1 MSHSRTYQRPTKVF
15 NPCFIALLGANFAAY
30 FNLQMLQTNI
40 ITYINTM
47 TSTQFVVSLVPVIYS
62 LVALAMRPFS
72 GAWIDRFDKKKLLL
86 ISQLGLTASALLYPL
101 AGNAFLVIAIRSI
114 NGIFFGLNTTAVMA
128 VSSDFLP
135 EEKMGSG
142 LGIFGLSTTLAMAM
156 GPSLGDILVRNVGY
170 NIMFLVSAAAT
181 LIAAVCT
188 LFIYPRPTE
197 VREKKRIMLSD
208 FFAKEALMPSLIILF
223 DSVATSTINNYLLLY
238 GQESGIVNIGLF
250 FTIYSIVLV
259 ATRPIAGKLAD
270 KFDPKY
276 IIYPTQIMIA
286 ATMLFL
292 GMANGMGFIILAA
305 IAFGAGYGAVSP
317 VLQAMALQSVPESR
331 RGAASGTY
339 YLAMDVANILI
350 PLVCAG
356 LYGVFSNYG
365 ASFRLLSFAPLFGI
379 VILFVYNKKKQAK

>member
-1 MSHSRTYQRPTKVF
+1 MSQSRTYQRPTKVF
-15 NPCFIALLGANFAAY
+15 NPCFIALLAANFAAY

-40 ITYINTM
+40 ITYISTM
-47 TSTQFVVSLVPVIYS
+47 TTAQLVVSLVPVIYS

-86 ISQLGLTASALLYPL
+86 ISQIGLTITALLYPM
-101 AGNAFLVIAIRSI
+101 AGSAFLVIAIRSI
-114 NGIFFGLNTTAVMA
+114 NGVFFGLNTTAVMA

-142 LGIFGLSTTLAMAM
+142 LGIFGLSTTLAMAL
-156 GPSLGDILVRNVGY
+156 GPSLGDILVRSVGY
-170 NIMFLVSAAAT
+170 NTMFLSAAFAT
-181 LIAAVCT
+181 LVAAVFT
-188 LFIYPRPTE
+188 LFIFPRPSE
-197 VREKKRIMLSD
+197 GRKSNRIMLSD
-208 FFAKEALMPSLIILF
+208 FFAKEALMPSLIIMF
-223 DSVATSTINNYLLLY
+223 DSVAMATINNYLLLY
-238 GQESGIVNIGLF
+238 GQEAGIVNIGLF
-250 FTIYSIVLV
+250 FTVYSVVLV

-270 KFDPKY
+270 KLDPKY
-276 IIYPTQIMIA
+276 IIYPTQFMIA

-292 GMANGMGFIILAA
+292 GVANGMGFIILAA
-305 IAFGAGYGAVSP
+305 VAFGAGYGAVSP

-356 LYGVFSNYG
+356 LFGIFGNYG
-365 ASFRLLSFAPLFGI
+365 SSFRLLSFAPIFGA